1 MSEAIERELANVSS
15 VAQGAAKDLEE
26 LKRSLGK
33 PFNGFSLG
41 GAKVIDFNTVT
52 RAEANAIKESITET
66 RAQLAGVAKNVQDVA
81 RALHRLTATVELMAY
96 EDDDAL
102 EPEDD

>member
-15 VAQGAAKDLEE
+15 VAQGTAKE
-26 LKRSLGK
+26 LAELRLLLGK
-33 PFNGFSLG
+33 PLLG
-41 GAKVIDFNTVT
+41 GAKILDFNTVS

-81 RALHRLTATVELMAY
+81 AALHRLTATVELMAF
-96 EDDDAL
+96 EDDGDGY
-102 EPEDD
+102 E